1 MAAVMTFRHSSL
13 PSRALALVFASL
25 LVPLARP
32 AEQPDPWLDRLALAN
47 RLADQGALDQAQA
60 LYAASLE
67 EAQHGGGDVRMGLA
81 LHNLARLFDRK
92 GELREAEKAYLR
104 AASAL
109 KRAPDADPRL
119 LVRVYAGLATIYIQ
133 TREDSRGENLIRGVL
148 ASNPPADEAAQA
160 SLTGSLGLIL
170 AHKGRFAEAIP
181 LLSET
186 ARRCA
191 LSHDAEMQ
199 EAGAIA
205 AANLAGVQLHAGRLA
220 DALASYRQALAWME
234 SAPRI
239 SLAAFAVT
247 LAGYAN
253 ALHRG
258 GDPQAAGA
266 HYRKAVAHAQTSL
279 GDHHIVLAD
288 LLEQYSAFV
297 RETGKKSEARQL
309 AAAARRIQSS
319 WSRANLTGY
328 TIEFGRLLV
337 QK

>member
-1 MAAVMTFRHSSL
+1 MAAVMTFRHSSFPRL
-13 PSRALALVFASL
+13 APALVFVCL
-25 LVPLARP
+25 LVQAARAGEPL
-32 AEQPDPWLDRLALAN
+32 DDWLQRLALAN
-47 RLADQGALDQAQA
+47 HLADQGALDQAQA

-67 EAQHGGGDVRMGLA
+67 EAQHDGGDVRVGLA

-109 KRAPDADPRL
+109 MRAPDADPRL
-119 LVRVYAGLATIYIQ
+119 LVRVYAGLATVYIQ
-133 TREDSRGENLIRGVL
+133 TGEDSRGENLIRSVL

-160 SLTGSLGLIL
+160 SLTGSLALIL
-170 AHKGRFAEAIP
+170 ARKGLFAEAIP

-191 LSHDAEMQ
+191 LSQDAEMQ
-199 EAGAIA
+199 EAGAVA
-205 AANLAGVQLHAGRLA
+205 AANLAGVQLHLGRLA

-239 SLAAFAVT
+239 SPAAFAVT

-253 ALHRG
+253 ALHRA
-258 GDPQAAGA
+258 GDPQAAAA
-266 HYRKAVAHAQTSL
+266 HYRQAVAHAQTSL

-309 AAAARRIQSS
+309 AAAARRIQNA
-319 WSRANLTGY
+319 WNRDNLTGY